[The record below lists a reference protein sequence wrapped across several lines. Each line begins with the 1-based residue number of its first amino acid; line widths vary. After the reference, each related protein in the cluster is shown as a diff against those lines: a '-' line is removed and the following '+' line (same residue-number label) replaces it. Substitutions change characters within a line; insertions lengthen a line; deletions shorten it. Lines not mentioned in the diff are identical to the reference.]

1 MLLLLVFQQDT
12 QLSTAL
18 MMLGTSISY
27 PLAVII
33 LIKIGR
39 KMTEYGADFFN
50 KYRKI
55 LNDPGVEESK
65 LNEVPAGRP
74 PVGGRGSTVSN
85 VRNDDG
91 TMTSSSQITGNTKN
105 SGAMGTATTN
115 RAGQTI
121 EKQTP
126 RFMGIQQTTNIDPNT
141 EKETTSTNYRGKVDG
156 VDLNVTAPGTFDK
169 FDINKATDTQVSSGG
184 VTVGNNV
191 NTGRSASITG
201 PSGNNIT
208 MNNQGIPGMP
218 KTPVAPVAPNA
229 PIKPVPPM
237 KRVESANESYGTGFF
252 RDILDTLT
260 LTEAGDWA
268 ASTST
273 AGDRGN
279 INTRLQDYQKREAER
294 QSRVN
299 AVNQD
304 GAMSDAEEAAFERM
318 TPKQKLAYKN
328 AYAQKM
334 GYTDSTDLETQY
346 SDNHAGSM
354 RINPK
359 FDAIMQ
365 RDGAIDTSR
374 ITKQGEFVHNNPGQQ
389 FDGDAA
395 ERLLKTRAFVDP
407 NITNPAKMTQRGLQA
422 YHTIDEPGNP
432 NVSLADKIRAQTS
445 YVDRD
450 GNDSNIPV
458 GQAPEANPQDMA
470 SAEREFD
477 ADYAKEEVEVDAE
490 RRGPYTA
497 GKFGDEDIKDAERDV
512 YKALT
517 DDVPQHIIDKQFR
530 DRRDRAA
537 GRQSTDDVPQHIIDK
552 QFRDR
557 RDRAAGTADV
567 LPAAAQQAIDK
578 QFRDSRDRAAGRQ
591 EALPDAAQ
599 QAIDR
604 QLDRRDRATG
614 RSK

>member
-1 MLLLLVFQQDT
+1 
-12 QLSTAL
+12 
-18 MMLGTSISY
+18 
-27 PLAVII
+27 
-33 LIKIGR
+33 
-39 KMTEYGADFFN
+39 
-50 KYRKI
+50 
-55 LNDPGVEESK
+55 
-65 LNEVPAGRP
+65 
-74 PVGGRGSTVSN
+74 
-85 VRNDDG
+85 
-91 TMTSSSQITGNTKN
+91 
-105 SGAMGTATTN
+105 
-115 RAGQTI
+115 
-121 EKQTP
+121 
-126 RFMGIQQTTNIDPNT
+126 
-141 EKETTSTNYRGKVDG
+141 
-156 VDLNVTAPGTFDK
+156 
-169 FDINKATDTQVSSGG
+169 
-184 VTVGNNV
+184 
-191 NTGRSASITG
+191 
-201 PSGNNIT
+201 
-208 MNNQGIPGMP
+208 
-218 KTPVAPVAPNA
+218 
-229 PIKPVPPM
+229 
-237 KRVESANESYGTGFF
+237 
-252 RDILDTLT
+252 
-260 LTEAGDWA
+260 
-268 ASTST
+268 
-273 AGDRGN
+273 
-279 INTRLQDYQKREAER
+279 
-294 QSRVN
+294 
-299 AVNQD
+299 
-304 GAMSDAEEAAFERM
+304 
-318 TPKQKLAYKN
+318 
-328 AYAQKM
+328 
-334 GYTDSTDLETQY
+334 
-346 SDNHAGSM
+346 
-354 RINPK
+354 
-359 FDAIMQ
+359 
-365 RDGAIDTSR
+365 
-374 ITKQGEFVHNNPGQQ
+374 
-389 FDGDAA
+389 
-395 ERLLKTRAFVDP
+395 
-407 NITNPAKMTQRGLQA
+407 MTQRGLQA

-517 DDVPQHIIDKQFR
+517 NDVPQHIIDKQFRDRRDRAAGRQSTDDVPQHIIDKQFR